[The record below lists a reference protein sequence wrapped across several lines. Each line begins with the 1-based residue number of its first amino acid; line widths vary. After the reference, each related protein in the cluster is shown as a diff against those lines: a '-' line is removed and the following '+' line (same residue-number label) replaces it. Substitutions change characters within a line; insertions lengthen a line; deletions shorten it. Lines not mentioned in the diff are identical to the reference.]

1 MYNKASRNFTDLY
14 RLFRLYVPNPPTL
27 TEKTKTTHTTYS
39 LQIYE
44 LVYGYLSSLDLN
56 FLLNAQVPSFP
67 LKL

>member
-14 RLFRLYVPNPPTL
+14 RLFRLYVPNPPTS